1 VSKAIEE
8 VIIGTT
14 IEMSKTV
21 AAPNADKVL
30 GMAPAAGEE
39 VEGDSDVD
47 EPPAIDHRRLAV
59 HFSLHVCRGK
69 LKMTDSLTRTL
80 LLLT

>member
-1 VSKAIEE
+1 MSKAIEE
-8 VIIGTT
+8 AIIGTT

-47 EPPAIDHRRLAV
+47 EPPAIDHASAFEHADQLFILAYM
-59 HFSLHVCRGK
+59 SAGG
-69 LKMTDSLTRTL
+69 S
-80 LLLT
+80 